1 MRAKVIESCVYNNE
15 FRGIDDVV
23 EGTQEDLQT
32 HIDFGYVEVIG
43 EAENVETEE
52 PEDEVVEPESVE
64 TKEPEEEAVEPEPVE
79 AKPKSSKSHKK

>member
-43 EAENVETEE
+43 KAENVETEE
-52 PEDEVVEPESVE
+52 PEEPEDEV
-64 TKEPEEEAVEPEPVE
+64 VEPEPVE